1 MAFAALSHLS
11 LIVLAIYGFSFT
23 GWTGAVYQ
31 ILNHGVVDAALF
43 LLLGALEVRYATS
56 EIGAY
61 GGVAARLPRTATF
74 FVIASLAMIGLP
86 MLGGFVGEFMILSS
100 TFTGV
105 SKGWAIAAAL
115 GVILGAAYML
125 SLVQRIFYGPESAMT
140 ASKPANDV
148 HFGELAVLAP
158 LAVLMLVMGLAP
170 SFWTN
175 SIQSG
180 VHPPPLNGTTPMPM
194 SICRS
199 VARGGAAVTP
209 VPDIYRIL
217 PEVILTV
224 TGVAIMLLE
233 ASMRPGWPRRPLGW
247 VAAIG
252 TTLALW
258 ASLWQL
264 SLPVGTGF
272 FGTVETSPFTV
283 FFHVLICGIVLVAL
297 LLSLDTLPEDSH
309 HQGEFYALVVF
320 GAVGMC
326 LLTGAVEL
334 LLVFIALEISSIATY
349 ILAGY
354 RKETGRGPE
363 AAIKYFLLGSFATGF
378 LLYGIALIFGAT
390 GTTQVYEIARL
401 APTAEN
407 HSLVLAA
414 LGLML
419 VGILFKV
426 SAAPFHVW
434 TPDVYEGAPSPVV
447 ALLSTAPKAAAFALL
462 LRVVYEMFPSLHS
475 LWAPLL
481 WIVAVLSMTLGNLA
495 ALRQQNVKRMLAYSS
510 IAHAGYLLAAF
521 AGLGTSGIAA
531 ASFYT
536 AAYAAMNV
544 GIFAVVTLVSGYD
557 EKLPLIDD
565 FRGLIYRAPLLGS
578 LLLFFLVSLVGI
590 PFTGG
595 FFGKF
600 YSFSAAV
607 NGGAVALA
615 IIGLLN
621 SGLAA
626 GYYLHLALVSVQRE
640 PSAERQGAAAPQVG
654 VAVGAALL
662 LAVVATL
669 VLGIVPG
676 EVLRAAQSGAHT
688 LQAPPVDNTPSGDAV
703 QP

>member
-1 MAFAALSHLS
+1 MNPP
-11 LIVLAIYGFSFT
+11 
-23 GWTGAVYQ
+23 AVQ
-31 ILNHGVVDAALF
+31 FFLDHADLF
-43 LLLGALEVRYATS
+43 
-56 EIGAY
+56 
-61 GGVAARLPRTATF
+61 
-74 FVIASLAMIGLP
+74 
-86 MLGGFVGEFMILSS
+86 
-100 TFTGV
+100 
-105 SKGWAIAAAL
+105 
-115 GVILGAAYML
+115 
-125 SLVQRIFYGPESAMT
+125 
-140 ASKPANDV
+140 
-148 HFGELAVLAP
+148 
-158 LAVLMLVMGLAP
+158 
-170 SFWTN
+170 
-175 SIQSG
+175 
-180 VHPPPLNGTTPMPM
+180 
-194 SICRS
+194 
-199 VARGGAAVTP
+199 
-209 VPDIYRIL
+209 RIL
-217 PEVILTV
+217 PEVVLTL
-224 TGVAIMLLE
+224 TGVVVMLTD
-233 ASMRPGWPRRPLGW
+233 ASLPVGVPRRMLGF
-247 VAAIG
+247 VAAVG

-258 ASLWQL
+258 ASLLQL
-264 SLPVGTGF
+264 SLPVGTSF
-272 FGTVETSPFTV
+272 YGTVETSPFTV

-297 LLSLDTLPEDSH
+297 LLSLDTLPENSH

-334 LLVFIALEISSIATY
+334 LVVFVSLEISSISTY

-378 LLYGIALIFGAT
+378 LLYGIALVFGAT
-390 GTTQVYEIARL
+390 GTTQIYEVARL
-401 APTAEN
+401 APTAQN
-407 HSLVLAA
+407 HSFLVTA

-462 LRVVYEMFPSLHS
+462 LRVVYEMLPSLRA
-475 LWAPLL
+475 LWTPLL
-481 WIVAVLSMTLGNLA
+481 WVVAVLSMTVGNLA

-531 ASFYT
+531 ASFYI

-544 GIFAVVTLVSGYD
+544 GIFAVITLVSGYD
-557 EKLPLIDD
+557 DELPLIED

-607 NGGAVALA
+607 DGGAVALA
-615 IIGLLN
+615 LIGLLN
-621 SGLAA
+621 SGVAA
-626 GYYLHLALVSVQRE
+626 AYYLRLALVAAQRE
-640 PSAERQGAAAPQVG
+640 APGTGRSTAPTPQVG
-654 VAVGAALL
+654 AAVAAALALAVG
-662 LAVVATL
+662 ATL
-669 VLGIVPG
+669 VLGIVPN
-676 EVLRAAQSGAHT
+676 EILRAAQSGAHT
-688 LQAPPVDNTPSGDAV
+688 LQAPPVESAPSGDAV

>member
-1 MAFAALSHLS
+1 M
-11 LIVLAIYGFSFT
+11 
-23 GWTGAVYQ
+23 
-31 ILNHGVVDAALF
+31 N
-43 LLLGALEVRYATS
+43 
-56 EIGAY
+56 
-61 GGVAARLPRTATF
+61 
-74 FVIASLAMIGLP
+74 
-86 MLGGFVGEFMILSS
+86 
-100 TFTGV
+100 
-105 SKGWAIAAAL
+105 
-115 GVILGAAYML
+115 
-125 SLVQRIFYGPESAMT
+125 
-140 ASKPANDV
+140 
-148 HFGELAVLAP
+148 
-158 LAVLMLVMGLAP
+158 
-170 SFWTN
+170 
-175 SIQSG
+175 
-180 VHPPPLNGTTPMPM
+180 
-194 SICRS
+194 
-199 VARGGAAVTP
+199 P
-209 VPDIYRIL
+209 VPDVYRIL
-217 PEVILTV
+217 PEVVLTL
-224 TGVAIMLLE
+224 TGVAVMLLE
-233 ASMRPGWPRRPLGW
+233 SVFPPNWPRRSLGW
-247 VAAIG
+247 VAALG
-252 TTLALW
+252 TTFALW

-390 GTTQVYEIARL
+390 GTTQIYEIARL
-401 APTAEN
+401 APNAEN
-407 HSLVLAA
+407 HGLVLASLA
-414 LGLML
+414 LML

-447 ALLSTAPKAAAFALL
+447 ALMSTAPKAAAFALL
-462 LRVVYEMFPSLHS
+462 LRVVYEMFPSLHD

-481 WIVAVLSMTLGNLA
+481 WIVAVLSMTVGNLA

-521 AGLGTSGIAA
+521 AGLGNTGIAA

-544 GIFAVVTLVSGYD
+544 GIFAVITLVSGYD
-557 EKLPLIDD
+557 DKLPMIDD
-565 FRGLIYRAPLLGS
+565 FRGLLYRSPLLGG

-607 NGGAVALA
+607 DGGAVALA

-626 GYYLHLALVSVQRE
+626 AYYLRLALAAADRM
-640 PSAERQGAAAPQVG
+640 PSATDRSAVPTPQVG

-662 LAVVATL
+662 LAVAATL

-688 LQAPPVDNTPSGDAV
+688 LQAPPQDVVPSGDAV
-703 QP
+703 AP

>member
-1 MAFAALSHLS
+1 VTPLINPVLS
-11 LIVLAIYGFSFT
+11 
-23 GWTGAVYQ
+23 
-31 ILNHGVVDAALF
+31 F
-43 LLLGALEVRYATS
+43 LLDHADL
-56 EIGAY
+56 
-61 GGVAARLPRTATF
+61 F
-74 FVIASLAMIGLP
+74 
-86 MLGGFVGEFMILSS
+86 
-100 TFTGV
+100 
-105 SKGWAIAAAL
+105 
-115 GVILGAAYML
+115 
-125 SLVQRIFYGPESAMT
+125 
-140 ASKPANDV
+140 
-148 HFGELAVLAP
+148 
-158 LAVLMLVMGLAP
+158 
-170 SFWTN
+170 
-175 SIQSG
+175 
-180 VHPPPLNGTTPMPM
+180 
-194 SICRS
+194 
-199 VARGGAAVTP
+199 
-209 VPDIYRIL
+209 RIL
-217 PEVILTV
+217 PEVVLTL
-224 TGVAIMLLE
+224 TGVTVMLID
-233 ASMRPGWPRRPLGW
+233 ASLPFGFPRRLLGF
-247 VAAIG
+247 VAAVG

-258 ASLWQL
+258 ASLLQL
-264 SLPVGTGF
+264 SLPVGTSF

-309 HQGEFYALVVF
+309 HQGEFYALIVF

-334 LLVFIALEISSIATY
+334 LLVFISLEISSISTY

-354 RKETGRGPE
+354 RKDTGRGPE

-390 GTTQVYEIARL
+390 GTTQIYEIARL
-401 APTAEN
+401 APNAQN

-414 LGLML
+414 LALML

-447 ALLSTAPKAAAFALL
+447 ALLSTAPKAGAFALL
-462 LRVVYEMFPSLHS
+462 LRVVYEMFPSLHN

-481 WIVAVLSMTLGNLA
+481 WIVAVLSMTVGNLA

-521 AGLGTSGIAA
+521 AGFGTSGIAA
-531 ASFYT
+531 ASFYI

-544 GIFAVVTLVSGYD
+544 GIFAVITLVSGYD
-557 EKLPLIDD
+557 DELPMIDD
-565 FRGLIYRAPLLGS
+565 YRGLIYRSPLLGS

-607 NGGAVALA
+607 DGGAIALA

-626 GYYLHLALVSVQRE
+626 AYYLRLALVAAQRD
-640 PSAERQGAAAPQVG
+640 PSAEGRRSVPTPQIG
-654 VAVGAALL
+654 IAVMAALFF
-662 LAVVATL
+662 AVAATL
-669 VLGIVPG
+669 VLGIVPNA
-676 EVLRAAQSGAHT
+676 VLRAAQSGEHT
-688 LQAPPVDNTPSGDAV
+688 LQAPPQENATAPVAV
-703 QP
+703 ELAPHP

>member
-1 MAFAALSHLS
+1 
-11 LIVLAIYGFSFT
+11 
-23 GWTGAVYQ
+23 
-31 ILNHGVVDAALF
+31 
-43 LLLGALEVRYATS
+43 
-56 EIGAY
+56 
-61 GGVAARLPRTATF
+61 
-74 FVIASLAMIGLP
+74 MI
-86 MLGGFVGEFMILSS
+86 
-100 TFTGV
+100 
-105 SKGWAIAAAL
+105 
-115 GVILGAAYML
+115 
-125 SLVQRIFYGPESAMT
+125 
-140 ASKPANDV
+140 
-148 HFGELAVLAP
+148 
-158 LAVLMLVMGLAP
+158 
-170 SFWTN
+170 
-175 SIQSG
+175 
-180 VHPPPLNGTTPMPM
+180 
-194 SICRS
+194 
-199 VARGGAAVTP
+199 P
-209 VPDIYRIL
+209 VPDVFRIL
-217 PEVILTV
+217 PEIILTL
-224 TGVAIMLLE
+224 TGVAVMLLE
-233 ASMRPGWPRRPLGW
+233 ASIPPSWPRRPLGW
-247 VAAIG
+247 VAALG

-272 FGTVETSPFTV
+272 FGTVETSPFTI
-283 FFHVLICGIVLVAL
+283 FFHVLICGIVLVSL
-297 LLSLDTLPEDSH
+297 LLSMDTLPEDSH

-334 LLVFIALEISSIATY
+334 LVVFIALEISSIATY

-390 GTTQVYEIARL
+390 GTTQIYEISRL
-401 APTAEN
+401 APSAEN
-407 HSLVLAA
+407 HSLVLAGMA
-414 LGLML
+414 LML

-462 LRVVYEMFPSLHS
+462 LRVVYEMFPSLHA

-481 WIVAVLSMTLGNLA
+481 WVVAVLSMTVGNLA

-544 GIFAVVTLVSGYD
+544 GAFAVITLVSGYD
-557 EKLPLIDD
+557 DKRPMIDD
-565 FRGLIYRAPLLGS
+565 FRGLIYRSPLLGG

-607 NGGAVALA
+607 NGGAVTLA

-626 GYYLHLALVSVQRE
+626 AYYLRLALVAANVKPNARTVRDSDPARGGRRWSGFAAWRLPPHWFLELSPARFCALPNQR
-640 PSAERQGAAAPQVG
+640 PTRCRLR
-654 VAVGAALL
+654 LL
-662 LAVVATL
+662 TARPPAT
-669 VLGIVPG
+669 PFNPD
-676 EVLRAAQSGAHT
+676 RAG
-688 LQAPPVDNTPSGDAV
+688 
-703 QP
+703 